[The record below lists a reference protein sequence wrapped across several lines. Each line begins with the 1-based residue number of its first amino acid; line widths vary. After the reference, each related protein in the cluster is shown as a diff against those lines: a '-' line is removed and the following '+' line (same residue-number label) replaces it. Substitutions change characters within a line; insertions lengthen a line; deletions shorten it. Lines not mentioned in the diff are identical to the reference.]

1 MKFKKATSL
10 FLAILVL
17 FSSTHFALNI
27 HSCHGMIAAV
37 ETIFESKTVCHPS
50 TQFSKSSCCQN
61 HQENKKCCSDD
72 TIKASTDDV
81 VMENSLQFQFVF
93 IVSKAIVF
101 NFYQNSEFVATQKLL
116 SYYCDSN
123 APPLFKLYHQLVF
136 YA

>member
-37 ETIFESKTVCHPS
+37 ETIFESKTVCHPPS
-50 TQFSKSSCCQN
+50 ETTENSCCQN
-61 HQENKKCCSDD
+61 HQEKKKCCSDE
-72 TIKASTDDV
+72 TIEASTDDV
-81 VMENSLQFQFVF
+81 VIENAVQFQFYF
-93 IVSKAIVF
+93 IF
-101 NFYQNSEFVATQKLL
+101 QNEINSYFEFQTNDILKNQLD
-116 SYYCDSN
+116 YYCDSN
-123 APPLFKLYHQLVF
+123 APPLYKLYHQLVF